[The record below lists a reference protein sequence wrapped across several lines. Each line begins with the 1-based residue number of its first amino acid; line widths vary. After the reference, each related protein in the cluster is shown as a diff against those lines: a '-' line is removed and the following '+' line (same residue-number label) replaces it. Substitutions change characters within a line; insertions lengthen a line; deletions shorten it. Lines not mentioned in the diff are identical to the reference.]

1 MAKSFAVKNS
11 HVAVLITVLIAI
23 FLGACYFFIYIPDN
37 EKTVQERYFRCLQN
51 VDENIDA
58 KIQNSVAQL
67 TVLLDAEKR
76 REPDFQNY
84 IDNYHSDYFAFVPE
98 DKVPAKYSAEG
109 TYIDVDQ
116 AGQFFS
122 IYMVQTDNANSRKL
136 GITYKLNEF
145 INPLLPKGCFEK
157 YIIFNDADKSIITES
172 FTSGLGYEK
181 TDSLLQLRSGIVSPG
196 VRTISIGGKDY
207 KAFSH
212 AVTVPSKIK
221 WIVVGLVDEKNYQH
235 EKSQLPLV
243 ISQLLLTIGIGIVI
257 MFPWIKLFHMGNKDK
272 LTVTDGVASVLIGM
286 VLMSLLVL
294 IVFKYSFYFMNRSG
308 ADPKKQQDTIPTQI
322 IAAYSKDLKTADSL
336 LTTYDGLQTD
346 LTHNIINLGKKN
358 VASPGTTL
366 TDHQLKVLDSMG
378 AKNIDVKQVYWLSLS
393 GMEACNWTA
402 AQINAPHTN
411 FGTRNYFIKTAQN
424 KFNWSGGDNFYVD
437 QLISRTSNE
446 FTSVIAKK
454 TVHDGAIVV
463 GMSFTAK
470 SLDSVVMPDGYQF
483 AIIDSTG
490 KVCYDSNPDRNLNEN
505 LVDEFADSTKLVG
518 AIASKSD
525 IGFNALYYGKE
536 YSVRIKPFNRLPYF
550 VVVFENND
558 YSDARDTESYSFTIT
573 MLVSL
578 LLFLVIQAAVVFF
591 ASSKRSVF
599 KKQHF
604 ETSWIGPKITMHHQ
618 YNMAVIANLGIIA
631 LLTIV
636 FYWASFLNY
645 LYMLLFSITA
655 VSLYLNIIFYDKYT
669 LEDKQDYRYYKKIAI
684 LWLCIF
690 VLLIDWAAFFTL
702 AVNSWLVLLGFEIVV
717 TAFGLAMR
725 TASDTLLKKLRQFKE
740 KKRDMKLYWTYTHSY
755 ALMTTTKL
763 IITSGIPIGF
773 FFIYSFNYEQ
783 NLDARYRQ
791 FNFAQAISKKITRSD
806 FAAPAKKG
814 TKNYLP
820 AKTAVYYDG
829 DAVKE
834 IQIKDTGRIVPLN
847 NEQQITGW
855 LLNAPRPLNNDL
867 EIRSNN
873 MNGDSVGQT
882 AFFGNSF
889 HHKSSFMDKS
899 TTFYKVDGHFI
910 RIKSGDIKYP
920 TLTWGFWLLLC
931 VLLVVFYYI
940 ILGVIRKL
948 FALNLP
954 AMEGWD
960 EMNSELLYNSKLNSF
975 LFVLG
980 SPGSAKLKMI
990 TNKLKTNKYTPA
1002 QENELQALREAD
1014 DSKALKAKLKEFGS
1028 GKLTGPDNELLV
1040 FSKDPLTNNVFIAD
1054 MILISSVNGED
1065 DPDWKKCKT
1074 DALRESN
1081 SLVIINHFEYNIK
1094 DPVANA
1100 IKLNFLETLLQR
1112 AGCKV
1117 MIISTVHP
1125 ITFLDSF
1132 MDEQANSGS
1141 AEKVTVIPESELD
1154 RWQVLLGHFRIII
1167 QRLSD
1172 IRDGDDAADLKTGTQ
1187 LERAIFE
1194 ETQYSHYL
1202 NNMYRM
1208 SMNKANRALAKHE
1221 ENTDAI
1227 SDSVIFK
1234 LQITS
1239 HYFYTYIWQSL
1250 TKEEKFLLYD
1260 LAEDGLVNPFDDYNL
1275 SMLISKGL
1283 IIKPDGTLRL
1293 FNKGFRNFILTSI
1306 GASEVNRIKAQVKDN
1321 GNWSSLKVPLIIAL
1335 LAIAGFLIASEQ
1347 EAYSKIITYVTA
1359 IGAGIPAVLKIFS
1372 LFPGGGGTQKTQ

>member
-1 MAKSFAVKNS
+1 MARSYAIKNS
-11 HVAVLITVLIAI
+11 YAAVLITVLAAI
-23 FLGACYFFIYIPDN
+23 FLGACYFFIYVPN
-37 EKTVQERYFRCLQN
+37 HEKTVQERYFRCLQN
-51 VDENIDA
+51 IDENINA
-58 KIQNSVAQL
+58 KIQNSAAQL
-67 TVLLDAEKR
+67 SALLDVDNNDINFKKYIKN
-76 REPDFQNY
+76 PGGDYYTF
-84 IDNYHSDYFAFVPE
+84 IDN
-98 DKVPAKYSAEG
+98 DKFLEKHDSEG
-109 TYIDVDQ
+109 TFTEIEQVRRRV
-116 AGQFFS
+116 S
-122 IYMVQTDNANSRKL
+122 IYVVKMVDGKFRKL
-136 GITYKLNEF
+136 GISYKLSQF
-145 INPLLPKGCFEK
+145 VNPLLPKGDFEN
-157 YIIFNDADKSIITES
+157 YVVFNVATKSVIAGASTY
-172 FTSGLGYEK
+172 GLGYEK
-181 TDSLLQLRSGIVSPG
+181 PDSLLQLHNGIMTPG
-196 VRTISIGGKDY
+196 LRTVNIGGKDY
-207 KAFSH
+207 VIFSH
-212 AVTVPSKIK
+212 VVTINQNTR
-221 WIVVGLVDEKNYQH
+221 WAIIGLVDEKSYQN
-235 EKSQLPLV
+235 ERGQLPLAL
-243 ISQLLLTIGIGIVI
+243 SQLLLTIGIGIVI
-257 MFPWIKLFHMGNKDK
+257 MLPWLKLFHMGNKDK
-272 LTVTDGVASVLIGM
+272 LTIFDGVATVLISM
-286 VLMSLLVL
+286 LLMSLLVL
-294 IVFKYSFYFMNRSG
+294 IIFKYSFFFITRPG
-308 ADPKKQQDTIPTQI
+308 VDFKKRDSIPSQI
-322 IAAYSKDLKTADSL
+322 ITAYNKDIKTADTL
-336 LTTYDGLQTD
+336 LTNYDRLQTD
-346 LTHNIINLGKKN
+346 LKHNIVYLGQKDID
-358 VASPGTTL
+358 SPGTAL
-366 TDHQLKVLDSMG
+366 TVPQKQVLNAVQ
-378 AKNIDVKQVYWLSLS
+378 AKNIEVKQVYWLAAN
-393 GMEACNWTA
+393 GMEESNWTTA
-402 AQINAPHTN
+402 GINAPHTN
-411 FGTRNYFIKTAQN
+411 FSNRDYFKNTQEN
-424 KFNWSGGDNFYVD
+424 KFNWSGGGSLYVD

-454 TVHDGAIVV
+454 SVKAGASVV

-470 SLDSVVMPDGYQF
+470 SVDSVLMPDGYQF

-490 KVCYDSNPDRNLNEN
+490 KVLYHSNADRNLNEN
-505 LVDEFADSTKLVG
+505 LVYEFADSTELVS
-518 AIASKSD
+518 AMAAKSD
-525 IGFNALYYGKE
+525 TGFNARYYGKE
-536 YSVRIKPFNRLPYF
+536 YNVRIKPFKALPYF
-550 VVVFENND
+550 VVVFENKD
-558 YSDARDTESYSFTIT
+558 YADARDTESYSFTLT
-573 MLVSL
+573 MIVCV
-578 LLFLVIQAAVVFF
+578 LLFLVIQTGVVFF

-604 ETSWIGPKITMHHQ
+604 ETAWIGPKISAHHQ
-618 YNMAVIANLGIIA
+618 YNMAIIANLGIIA
-631 LLTIV
+631 LLTVV
-636 FYWASFLNY
+636 FYWATFLNY
-645 LYMLLFSITA
+645 VYMLLFSITA
-655 VSLYLNIIFYDKYT
+655 VSLFLNVLFYIRYDAEHKEDYKYF
-669 LEDKQDYRYYKKIAI
+669 KKITI
-684 LWLCIF
+684 IWLCIF
-690 VLLIDWAAFFTL
+690 VVIIDIAACVTLEIRSLIILF
-702 AVNSWLVLLGFEIVV
+702 GFELMVV
-717 TAFGLAMR
+717 AFGFLAHAAGERILEEMR
-725 TASDTLLKKLRQFKE
+725 LV
-740 KKRDMKLYWTYTHSY
+740 KRNYHLVRLFWTYTHSY

-763 IITSGIPIGF
+763 IITSGIPIGL

-791 FNFAQAISKKITRSD
+791 FTFAQALTKKLEPAD
-806 FAAPAKKG
+806 FANIPKPKGKKPMPAKI
-814 TKNYLP
+814 
-820 AKTAVYYDG
+820 AAYYDG
-829 DAVKE
+829 ESVEKIE
-834 IQIKDTGRIVPLN
+834 LVDTLPKIPHN
-847 NEQQITGW
+847 SESQITAW
-855 LLNAPRPLNNDL
+855 LLNLPRPLNNEL

-873 MNGDSVGQT
+873 MNGAGVGQN
-882 AFFGNSF
+882 AFFNNTF
-889 HHKSSFMDKS
+889 HHRSSYMDRS
-899 TTFYKVDGHFI
+899 ITFYKTDGHYI
-910 RIKSGDIKYP
+910 KIKSGNITYP
-920 TLTWGFWLLLC
+920 TLTPGFWILLG
-931 VLLVVFYYI
+931 VLLVIFYYI

-954 AMEGWD
+954 AMDGWD
-960 EMNSELLYNSKLNSF
+960 EMNNELLYNSKLNSF
-975 LFVLG
+975 LFLLG

-990 TNKLKTNKYTPA
+990 TNKLKTNKYSAA

-1028 GKLTGPDNELLV
+1028 GKLTGPENELLI
-1040 FSKDPLTNNVFIAD
+1040 FSKDPLKNNVFIAD
-1054 MILISSVNGED
+1054 MILISSINGEE

-1074 DALRESN
+1074 EALKDSN

-1094 DPVANA
+1094 DPIANA
-1100 IKLNFLETLLQR
+1100 IKLNFLETVLQR

-1125 ITFLDSF
+1125 ISFLDSF

-1141 AEKVTVIPESELD
+1141 AEKVTAIPESELD

-1172 IRDGDDAADLKTGTQ
+1172 IRDSEDADDLKTGTQ

-1372 LFPGGGGTQKTQ
+1372 LFPSGGTQKSQ